1 MPQSIGYGQIPVV
14 ANGNVS
20 PRRFIVGVTGAGNGQ
35 RAVQATGSTACYL
48 GISSDWL
55 RYPPNSPQDD
65 GYIAVAGENL
75 AYAGPGMTTNL
86 DIGATDITNCGL
98 PVKSDASGKGTPMLV
113 AGTTA
118 EWVGALPWRT
128 GVAGEVIPV
137 LVLSPFRHF
146 PALS

>member
-98 PVKSDASGKGTPMLV
+98 PVKSDASGKGVVTTTDKDA
-113 AGTTA
+113 AGA
-118 EWVGALPWRT
+118 IARQA
-128 GVAGEVIPV
+128 GVSGDIIEVDVIR
-137 LVLSPFRHF
+137 LQLSV
-146 PALS
+146 